1 MQSAF
6 YKCVVS
12 HANPDIWASRQSIF
26 GRESMFGM
34 PSELSPQK
42 DEPDHFIST
51 PKSERELRVVVVRET
66 LLAVTNLLSRMYM
79 KNVLSAF
86 NLIQVVSDDFLT
98 DTAIKDLRE
107 DNQALRFHNEA
118 LSDNL

>member
-1 MQSAF
+1 
-6 YKCVVS
+6 
-12 HANPDIWASRQSIF
+12 
-26 GRESMFGM
+26 
-34 PSELSPQK
+34 
-42 DEPDHFIST
+42 
-51 PKSERELRVVVVRET
+51 
-66 LLAVTNLLSRMYM
+66 M